1 MVPMVKLTPE
11 MKEAFLKAPVYP
23 LATASKAGEPNV
35 APMKSVWLVDD
46 ETVWV
51 ADNYMHK
58 SLANMQENPRAAIYL
73 WGPETKGCLQVKGD
87 VEVLTSGPD
96 YEKMRAMVKA
106 KSEKYPAKS
115 LIRIRITDIFTCSP
129 GDGAGKKV
137 L

>member
-1 MVPMVKLTPE
+1 MVKLTPE

-23 LATASKAGEPNV
+23 LATASKDGEPNV
-35 APMKSVWLVDD
+35 VPMKSVWLVDD
-46 ETVWV
+46 ETVWI
-51 ADNYMHK
+51 ADNYMEK
-58 SLANMQENPRAAIYL
+58 TLANLQENARAAIFL

-87 VEVLTSGPD
+87 TAVLTSGPD

-115 LIRIRITDIFTCSP
+115 LIVFKVTDVFTCSP
-129 GDGAGKKV
+129 GDGAGKKM